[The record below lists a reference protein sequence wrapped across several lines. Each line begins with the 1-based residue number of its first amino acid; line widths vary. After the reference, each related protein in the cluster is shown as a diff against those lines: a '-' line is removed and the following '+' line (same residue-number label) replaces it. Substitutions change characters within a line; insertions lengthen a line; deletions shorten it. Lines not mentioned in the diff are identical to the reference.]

1 MAATPTSSE
10 GSPGREFI
18 RRTFLK
24 LMAAAA
30 AGTALAP
37 AFGGTAL
44 ADQAP
49 GSLLGT

>member
-1 MAATPTSSE
+1 MAETPTSSE
-10 GSPGREFI
+10 DSSGHEFI

-24 LMAAAA
+24 LMGGGG

-44 ADQAP
+44 ADQAS